1 MIKRNLLVIG
11 LAVALSACGFQ
22 LRGTG
27 TTKIALTDISLTAR
41 DAYGYTIKELTRSLE
56 QSGVKVHAGAPYQL
70 NLVNEAET
78 QRATS
83 YASTSRT
90 SDYELTTKV
99 DYQLIG
105 HEKRVLLQDS
115 AEVNG
120 EITHDG
126 SNLAGSQSA
135 TDQVRGEMRRQL
147 VQNLMLRLQQMTPAR
162 LDELQAKA
170 DARAMAEQDAADE
183 AKRIEDATPQQS
195 PLEVPA
201 K

>member
-41 DAYGYTIKELTRSLE
+41 DAYGYTVKELTRTLE
-56 QSGVKVHAGAPYQL
+56 QSGVKVHPGAAYQL
-70 NLVNEAET
+70 DLVNESES
-78 QRATS
+78 QRTTS
-83 YASTSRT
+83 YTSSAR
-90 SDYELTTKV
+90 SAEYELTTKV
-99 DYQLIG
+99 DYQLVG
-105 HEKRVLLQDS
+105 HEKRVLLNDS
-115 AEVNG
+115 VEVNST
-120 EITHDG
+120 ITHDG

-135 TDQVRGEMRRQL
+135 SDQVRSEMRRQL
-147 VQNLMLRLQQMTPAR
+147 VQNLMLRLQQMTPQR
-162 LDELQAKA
+162 LDELQQKA
-170 DARAMAEQDAADE
+170 DARAQAEQDAADE